1 MNTPYELIGGK
12 YRLGATWDKHG
23 ATDCIG
29 LAIEVLNWYGYK
41 TPKRERNWYRR
52 LRRGDTAVFKE
63 ELCKWG
69 EVIDTPII
77 GSVAL
82 CVAPNKSYAMAVYF
96 EGGWLSY
103 VGSAVKW
110 SPIGLLEVVEV
121 YCSRQKSSC
130 VKH

>member
-1 MNTPYELIGGK
+1 VKTPYELIGGK

-29 LAIEVLNWYGYK
+29 LAIQVLNWYGYE
-41 TPKRERNWYRR
+41 TPKRERDWYRR

-63 ELCKWG
+63 ELHKWG
-69 EVIDTPII
+69 DVIDTPTI

-82 CVAPNKSYAMAVYF
+82 CVAPNNSYAMAVYF

-103 VGSAVKW
+103 VESAVKW